1 MSRVA
6 QAKTQYARALKERV
20 TLRRFIP
27 GTTGA
32 NRPRFDAEGVRARTV
47 GYEPHELVGAIVQ
60 GDRKIIV
67 YADDLIA
74 KGFTLP
80 VTTADQVI
88 VRGKPLSIQAVD
100 DSTRR
105 IDSELIAIELQVRG

>member
-1 MSRVA
+1 MNVA
-6 QAKTQYARALKERV
+6 QVKAHYARTLKERV
-20 TLRRFIP
+20 TLRRYIA
-27 GTTGA
+27 GTTGS

-67 YADDLIA
+67 FADDLLA

-80 VTTADQVI
+80 ITTSDSVI
-88 VRGKPLSIQAVD
+88 VRGKPLSIQAAD

-105 IDSELIAIELQVRG
+105 IDGELIAIELQVRG

>member
-1 MSRVA
+1 MNAA
-6 QAKTQYARALKERV
+6 QVKAQYARTLRERV
-20 TLRRFIP
+20 TLRRFIA

-47 GYEPHELVGAIVQ
+47 GYEPNELIGAIVQ

-67 YADDLIA
+67 FADDLLA

-80 VTTADQVI
+80 VTTSDMVI
-88 VRGKPLSIQAVD
+88 VRGKPLSIQAAD

-105 IDSELIAIELQVRG
+105 IDGELVAIELQVRG

>member
-1 MSRVA
+1 MSVA
-6 QAKTQYARALKERV
+6 ATKAHYARSLKERV
-20 TLRRFIP
+20 TLRRFIA
-27 GTTGA
+27 GTTGS

-60 GDRKIIV
+60 GDRKMIV

-80 VTTADQVI
+80 VTTSDVVL
-88 VRGKPLSIQAVD
+88 VRGKQLAILAAD

-105 IDSELIAIELQVRG
+105 IDGVLIAIELQVRG

>member
-1 MSRVA
+1 MSVA
-6 QAKTQYARALKERV
+6 ATKAHYARSLKEWV
-20 TLRRFIP
+20 TLRRFIA
-27 GTTGA
+27 GTTGS

-60 GDRKIIV
+60 GDRKMIV

-74 KGFTLP
+74 KGFALP
-80 VTTADQVI
+80 VTNNDVVL
-88 VRGKPLSIQAVD
+88 VRGKQLSILAAD

-105 IDSELIAIELQVRG
+105 VDGVLIAIELQVRG

>member
-1 MSRVA
+1 MNAA
-6 QAKTQYARALKERV
+6 QVKAQYARTLKERV
-20 TLRRFIP
+20 TLRRLSS
-27 GTTGA
+27 GTTGS

-47 GYEPHELVGAIVQ
+47 GYDPDELVGAIVQ

-80 VTTADQVI
+80 VTTNDKVV
-88 VRGKPLSIQAVD
+88 VRGKELAIIAPD

-105 IDSELIAIELQVRG
+105 VDDVLIAIVLQVRG

>member
-1 MSRVA
+1 MNAA
-6 QAKTQYARALKERV
+6 QAKAQYARTLKERV

-27 GTTGA
+27 GTTGS
-32 NRPRFDAEGVRARTV
+32 NRPHFDAEGVRARTV
-47 GYEPHELVGAIVQ
+47 GYDPHELVGSIVQ
-60 GDRKIIV
+60 GDRKMIV

-80 VTTADQVI
+80 VTNSDKVV
-88 VRGKPLSIQAVD
+88 VRGRELAIIAPN

-105 IDSELIAIELQVRG
+105 IDDVLIAIELQVRG